1 MIEAGTKRKTEQGLL
16 RTENAKTV
24 KNSICKKGKL
34 LHRLILNGGN
44 LKENHQE
51 LIKNEEQGEKQ
62 LSKL

>member
-1 MIEAGTKRKTEQGLL
+1 MIEAGTKRKTEQGLR
-16 RTENAKTV
+16 RTENAKNV

-51 LIKNEEQGEKQ
+51 LI
-62 LSKL
+62 